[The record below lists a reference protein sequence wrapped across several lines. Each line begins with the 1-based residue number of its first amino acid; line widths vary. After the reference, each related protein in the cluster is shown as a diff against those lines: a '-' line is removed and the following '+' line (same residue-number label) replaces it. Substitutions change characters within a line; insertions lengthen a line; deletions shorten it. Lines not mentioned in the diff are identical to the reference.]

1 MGREG
6 RVSWRKQLAHRRRDS
21 QSGHSLMAR
30 FPQLEHAWRSNEE
43 GGTCDKR
50 YHRDGV
56 LCCIRYSPCRVVF
69 QSVLRARLLLE
80 REAWSRDWLLHRNDA
95 QVILVQMMTRVGL
108 GTTCYPS
115 SDDDTCRVGCESHV
129 QSVTAWREK
138 KPRYKGK
145 LNRICRGTFIT
156 AHCFGLSAL

>member
-6 RVSWRKQLAHRRRDS
+6 RVGWRKQLAHRRRDS
-21 QSGHSLMAR
+21 QSGHSSMAR
-30 FPQLEHAWRSNEE
+30 FPQLEHAWRSREE

-80 REAWSRDWLLHRNDA
+80 REARPHDWLLNRNDA
-95 QVILVQMMTRVGL
+95 QVTPAQMMTRVGL
-108 GTTCYPS
+108 GTTS
-115 SDDDTCRVGCESHV
+115 
-129 QSVTAWREK
+129 
-138 KPRYKGK
+138 
-145 LNRICRGTFIT
+145 
-156 AHCFGLSAL
+156 